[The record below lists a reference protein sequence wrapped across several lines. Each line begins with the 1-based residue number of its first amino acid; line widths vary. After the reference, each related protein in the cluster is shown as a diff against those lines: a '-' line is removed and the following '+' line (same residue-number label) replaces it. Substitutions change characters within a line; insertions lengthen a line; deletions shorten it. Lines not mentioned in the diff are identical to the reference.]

1 MKILNGWKQIA
12 AHLNQGVRT
21 VQRWEVIGLPVHR
34 LRGTNSPVIAFA
46 EELNDWAEHAPV
58 RYADLLERCNK
69 EIRDLKRE
77 VTHVKREVQRLTVQK
92 RKPSRRSFYPAKKSK
107 HT

>member
-1 MKILNGWKQIA
+1 MRILNGWKQIA

-46 EELNDWAEHAPV
+46 EELNDWAEHAQFDMPIFWKG
-58 RYADLLERCNK
+58 A
-69 EIRDLKRE
+69 
-77 VTHVKREVQRLTVQK
+77 T
-92 RKPSRRSFYPAKKSK
+92 RRSEISSER
-107 HT
+107 